1 MLCLLY
7 LLDLLYLLYLLDLL
21 YLFYSTDL
29 LLPTLVLSRSGPTA
43 TKCTSDTR
51 TLPDPLL
58 NPPRP
63 PPELSRDSLCKLL
76 GFCPMLQHR
85 SDHRSRS
92 ANPRADSTGKAAIP
106 QNTLQIPKEKLRFLT
121 ENYKFLRKRG
131 RRRSSQ
137 VVGRRKSSVVASR
150 RLSQS

>member
-63 PPELSRDSLCKLL
+63 PPELSRDSLCKLCKNDDFPIVTDFYRFFGL
-76 GFCPMLQHR
+76 SWETSTLKNYHPE
-85 SDHRSRS
+85 DSRHS
-92 ANPRADSTGKAAIP
+92 GSGRIEFSSKST
-106 QNTLQIPKEKLRFLT
+106 TFLM
-121 ENYKFLRKRG
+121 
-131 RRRSSQ
+131 
-137 VVGRRKSSVVASR
+137 
-150 RLSQS
+150 